1 MRPLHRPM
9 FRYGGPIKEGVMSGI
24 REPKRSGGSM
34 GNLVGSSLYPKTN
47 GREHHFKNYFLNLLG
62 VGAKGAA
69 GNQAKK
75 TVGTEA
81 TKKIKSWFQPK
92 TMPSTVRYGLGKSR
106 VPTKMERIKNWY
118 STTPIGKY
126 VAGTPEGKGITYALG
141 AGKGIVPKIAK
152 ASVKSP
158 LLLGGGIWASDVLP
172 GGQPLLN
179 LDMLG
184 NRNILGQ
191 KYDPETDKRI
201 KGTGISSIWEDEE
214 VKIDDPDKTTETNPW
229 KDKYEALLAANETP
243 QKSDEQIRN
252 ERIQK
257 YRDIMDIKGMNKR
270 AAYDSLIDASKL
282 IQESGDFKGDIKSG
296 KLINQIIQATSKA
309 YDKPSKTKDAIDTLI
324 LKGEIEKDIKSTMP
338 TEAEKTAAAFG
349 ISKDEYKK
357 KLLGK
362 DSAAQIIAS
371 ISTKTGRVDS
381 TTVASGYKASGIV
394 PKATITDTIIDEWID
409 DNSGKTEIDYVKEVV
424 SKADG
429 FGPGLY
435 VVGDR
440 AILFDGTNYSYDY

>member
-24 REPKRSGGSM
+24 RESHAGG
-34 GNLVGSSLYPKTN
+34 GRAALVGNPMFPQHGGRALHAEQLSFWPKIVDAGKKTLTSASKKPLSVFSPGKKWKAIKNIGLTGARPVQNWYKKWRSSLDMPKSRISSGSGMGGVNLTEAQIAAGMGTKPAGFFNKAWQFAKLNPKTT
-47 GREHHFKNYFLNLLG
+47 
-62 VGAKGAA
+62 AA
-69 GNQAKK
+69 GAYIGSPAVVGGLTSIPYKK
-75 TVGTEA
+75 AGMQILDLA
-81 TKKIKSWFQPK
+81 
-92 TMPSTVRYGLGKSR
+92 
-106 VPTKMERIKNWY
+106 VPDFIFDQDKYFADKEKDKLDEEKALTANELRIKELE
-118 STTPIGKY
+118 K
-126 VAGTPEGKGITYALG
+126 LL
-141 AGKGIVPKIAK
+141 AGK
-152 ASVKSP
+152 
-158 LLLGGGIWASDVLP
+158 
-172 GGQPLLN
+172 
-179 LDMLG
+179 
-184 NRNILGQ
+184 
-191 KYDPETDKRI
+191 
-201 KGTGISSIWEDEE
+201 EE
-214 VKIDDPDKTTETNPW
+214 PAV
-229 KDKYEALLAANETP
+229 P
-243 QKSDEQIRN
+243 QKTEEEIRN

-282 IQESGDFKGDIKSG
+282 ISESGDFKGDVKSG
-296 KLINQIIQATSKA
+296 KLINEVIQATSKQF
-309 YDKPSKTKDAIDTLI
+309 DKPSKTKDAIDTLI

-394 PKATITDTIIDEWID
+394 PKATITDTIVDEWID
-409 DNSGKTEIDYVKEVV
+409 DKDGRTEIDYVKEVI

-440 AILFDGTNYSYDY
+440 AVLFDGTNYQYDY